1 MKKTNTETKTN
12 KAYSKGRVSE
22 AKVVYWALAW
32 VLATAGAA
40 FGPELLW
47 GYGTLMTSVAVATQ
61 LALGFGM
68 IWAFKGV
75 LLAMDDLQRLIQL
88 EAISLA
94 LGVGIVV
101 GVSYELLEDV
111 KLITFEPEISHLI
124 ILMSFTYIFGLFLG
138 NRLYQ

>member
-1 MKKTNTETKTN
+1 MNKTNIEIETN
-12 KAYSKGRVSE
+12 KAYSRDRVST
-22 AKVVYWALAW
+22 AKVAYWGLAW
-32 VLATAGAA
+32 LLATAGAT

-124 ILMSFTYIFGLFLG
+124 ILIGLTYLFGLFLG
-138 NRLYQ
+138 NRHYR

>member
-22 AKVVYWALAW
+22 AKVVYWGLAW

-124 ILMSFTYIFGLFLG
+124 ILMSLTYMFGLFLG
-138 NRLYQ
+138 NRHYR

>member
-22 AKVVYWALAW
+22 AKVVYWGLAW

-75 LLAMDDLQRLIQL
+75 LLAMDELQRLIQL
-88 EAISLA
+88 EALSLA
-94 LGVGIVV
+94 LGVGVVV
-101 GVSYELLEDV
+101 GLSYELLEDV

-124 ILMSFTYIFGLFLG
+124 MLMSLTYVFGLFLG
-138 NRLYQ
+138 NRRYQ

>member
-22 AKVVYWALAW
+22 AKVVYWGLAW

-101 GVSYELLEDV
+101 GISYELLEDV

-124 ILMSFTYIFGLFLG
+124 MLMSLTYMFGLFLG
-138 NRLYQ
+138 NRHYR

>member
-12 KAYSKGRVSE
+12 KAYSKGRVTE
-22 AKVVYWALAW
+22 AKLVYWGLAW

-101 GVSYELLEDV
+101 GISYELLEDV

-124 ILMSFTYIFGLFLG
+124 ILIGLTYLFGLFLG
-138 NRLYQ
+138 NRHYR

>member
-1 MKKTNTETKTN
+1 MNKTNAETKTN
-12 KAYSKGRVSE
+12 KAYSRGRVSE
-22 AKVVYWALAW
+22 AKVIYWCLAW
-32 VLATAGAA
+32 VLATAGAT

-101 GVSYELLEDV
+101 GISYELLEDV

-124 ILMSFTYIFGLFLG
+124 ILIGLTYLFGLFLG
-138 NRLYQ
+138 NRHYR

>member
-22 AKVVYWALAW
+22 AKVVYWGLAW

-101 GVSYELLEDV
+101 GISYELLEDV

-124 ILMSFTYIFGLFLG
+124 MLMSLTYVFGLFLS
-138 NRLYQ
+138 NRRYR

>member
-22 AKVVYWALAW
+22 AKVAYWGLAW

-101 GVSYELLEDV
+101 GISYELLEDV

-124 ILMSFTYIFGLFLG
+124 MLMSLTYVFGLFLG
-138 NRLYQ
+138 NRRYQ

>member
-22 AKVVYWALAW
+22 AKVVYWGLAW

-124 ILMSFTYIFGLFLG
+124 MLMSLTYMFGLFLG
-138 NRLYQ
+138 NRRYQ

>member
-1 MKKTNTETKTN
+1 MNKTNTETKTN

-22 AKVVYWALAW
+22 AKVAYWGLAW
-32 VLATAGAA
+32 LLATAGAT

-75 LLAMDDLQRLIQL
+75 LLAMDELQRLIQL

-94 LGVGIVV
+94 LGVAVVV
-101 GVSYELLEDV
+101 GVSYGLLEDV

-124 ILMSFTYIFGLFLG
+124 ILISLTYMFGLFLG
-138 NRLYQ
+138 NRRYR

>member
-22 AKVVYWALAW
+22 AKVAYWGLAW

-124 ILMSFTYIFGLFLG
+124 MLMSLTYMFGLFLG
-138 NRLYQ
+138 NRHYR

>member
-1 MKKTNTETKTN
+1 MNKTNTEIKTN
-12 KAYSKGRVSE
+12 KAYSRDRVST
-22 AKVVYWALAW
+22 AKVAYWGLAW
-32 VLATAGAA
+32 VLATAGAT

-47 GYGTLMTSVAVATQ
+47 GYGTLITSIGIAIQ

-68 IWAFKGV
+68 IWTFKEV
-75 LLAMDDLQRLIQL
+75 LLAMDELQRLIQL

-94 LGVGIVV
+94 LGVGVVV

-124 ILMSFTYIFGLFLG
+124 ILMSLTYMFGLFLG
-138 NRLYQ
+138 NRHYR

>member
-22 AKVVYWALAW
+22 AKVIYWCLAW
-32 VLATAGAA
+32 VLATAGAT

-47 GYGTLMTSVAVATQ
+47 GYGTLMTSIAVATQ

-101 GVSYELLEDV
+101 GISYELLEDV

-124 ILMSFTYIFGLFLG
+124 MLMSLTYVFGLFLG
-138 NRLYQ
+138 NRHYR

>member
-1 MKKTNTETKTN
+1 MNTK
-12 KAYSKGRVSE
+12 S
-22 AKVVYWALAW
+22 
-32 VLATAGAA
+32 
-40 FGPELLW
+40 
-47 GYGTLMTSVAVATQ
+47 LMTLSAIILDLIGIAIQ

-68 IWAFKGV
+68 IWAFKGL

-101 GVSYELLEDV
+101 GISYELLEDV

-124 ILMSFTYIFGLFLG
+124 MLMSLTYVFGLFLG
-138 NRLYQ
+138 NRRYQ

>member
-22 AKVVYWALAW
+22 AKVVYWGLSW

-101 GVSYELLEDV
+101 GISYELLEDV

-124 ILMSFTYIFGLFLG
+124 MLMSLTYVFGLFLG
-138 NRLYQ
+138 NRHYR

>member
-22 AKVVYWALAW
+22 AKVAYWGLAW

-75 LLAMDDLQRLIQL
+75 LLAMDELQRLIQL
-88 EAISLA
+88 EALSLA
-94 LGVGIVV
+94 LGVGVVV
-101 GVSYELLEDV
+101 GISYELLEDV

-124 ILMSFTYIFGLFLG
+124 MLMSLTYVFGLFLG
-138 NRLYQ
+138 NRRYQ